1 MMDSIPAFPQE
12 KLLIARGKV
21 WHNDCSIK
29 NSLWREEGLFPFKKP
44 NKLVR

>member
-12 KLLIARGKV
+12 KLLIAR
-21 WHNDCSIK
+21 HNDCSIK